1 MKTIYKSDLP
11 FIIEECVD
19 YIDQCDSKA
28 ERTAYQE
35 ELNEVC
41 GDFNNLVESGVFHDA
56 IGKVVNKRVSNG
68 HCLAVEVVTE
78 Y

>member
-11 FIIEECVD
+11 FIIEECQD
-19 YIDQCDSKA
+19 YIDQCDKS

-35 ELNEVC
+35 ELLQLC
-41 GDFNNLVESGVFHDA
+41 GDFNHLVESGIFHDA
-56 IGKVVNKRVSNG
+56 IGKVVNKRSING
-68 HCLAVEVVTE
+68 HCFAVEVVTE